1 MNPSPSRSR
10 LPLRSHAKWT
20 LACALWLI
28 MHTNSPAQTTPYN
41 TPPYN
46 TSSHNDPAAS
56 PARSPSILSRALQQ
70 QRLPSDPP
78 NAGLISPN
86 STPQPSS
93 TNAPVRLHAPVT
105 QAAFSSTPD
114 AQVGSNPGQNVSDT
128 TASALPSGQALDT
141 VLAAAP
147 TEWFT
152 QRGLPNTLK
161 MMGLLTILSVAPAIL
176 LMTTCYV
183 RVIIVFGLLKQAL
196 GAQQLPP
203 AQVTTAISL
212 FITLF
217 VMSPVWT
224 RVYHDAI
231 EPYTAEGSTMSAEEA
246 WERGAA
252 PVRTFMSHQI
262 AFAKNYDD
270 VHLFYSRYAPNSPTP
285 TSFDDVPLQVLLPA
299 YMLSELKTAC
309 LIGFQIYLPFL
320 VLDLVIAAV
329 TSSMGLSLAPSVIA
343 MPAKLLLFVLV
354 DGWHLVAKMLL
365 DSFGT
370 FPSG

>member
-1 MNPSPSRSR
+1 MNSSSSSLR
-10 LPLRSHAKWT
+10 LALRSYAKWT
-20 LACALWLI
+20 LACALWLL
-28 MHTNSPAQTTPYN
+28 MQ
-41 TPPYN
+41 
-46 TSSHNDPAAS
+46 TSSLAQSPTPNDRTAPASRA
-56 PARSPSILSRALQQ
+56 PSILTRALQQ
-70 QRLPSDPP
+70 QRLSNDPA
-78 NAGLISPN
+78 NTQL
-86 STPQPSS
+86 PSS
-93 TNAPVRLHAPVT
+93 SPAAQESPTNAPVRLHAPVT

-114 AQVGSNPGQNVSDT
+114 APVNSSPGQSPSD
-128 TASALPSGQALDT
+128 AIEPSPLGGQALDS

-231 EPYTAEGSTMSAEEA
+231 EPYTAEGSTMTAEDA
-246 WERGAA
+246 WEKGTA
-252 PVRTFMSHQI
+252 PIRTFMAHQI

-343 MPAKLLLFVLV
+343 MPSKLLLFVLV

>member
-28 MHTNSPAQTTPYN
+28 MQISSLAQSPSSNDRAA
-41 TPPYN
+41 PP
-46 TSSHNDPAAS
+46 PRA
-56 PARSPSILSRALQQ
+56 PSILTRALQQ

-78 NAGLISPN
+78 NAAHTSP
-86 STPQPSS
+86 STPAQESP
-93 TNAPVRLHAPVT
+93 TNTPVRLHAPVT
-105 QAAFSSTPD
+105 QAAFSSKSD
-114 AQVGSNPGQNVSDT
+114 APVNSSPGQSPSD
-128 TASALPSGQALDT
+128 AVAPAPPSGHALDS

-161 MMGLLTILSVAPAIL
+161 MMGLLTVLSVAPAIL

-231 EPYTAEGSTMSAEEA
+231 EPYTAEGSTMSAEDA
-246 WERGAA
+246 WEKGAA
-252 PVRTFMSHQI
+252 PIRTFMSHQI

-343 MPAKLLLFVLV
+343 MPSKLLLFVLV